1 MQLLYSIERSD
12 IVTLK
17 QLLSRK
23 LEAVE
28 RVAVKIFKESLTDVD
43 DEEKMILRR
52 IYEEL
57 IALQNLY
64 LEIYLKYI
72 ELEKDGTKE
81 E

>member
-1 MQLLYSIERSD
+1 M
-12 IVTLK
+12 TLK